1 MFGII
6 DLPSYILGVIVIV
19 LAPGP
24 NSVYVFALAAQHG
37 ARAAYLGILGVVV
50 GDTILMA
57 LATIGAASLFKANP
71 SVFVLI
77 KYIGATYLAW
87 IGVRLLYGA
96 WYKWRQHRTHLA
108 QTAAP
113 PALSNI
119 QLDGKRP
126 FTKGLIIDLLN
137 PEAILFFLSFF
148 IQFINPAYPNPALS
162 LAMLGIIF
170 QITSV
175 AYLSLLIFAGMWLA
189 NLFRQRRWLTASAES
204 SAGALFIGFGLKL
217 ITENGL

>member
-1 MFGII
+1 MFGIT

-37 ARAAYLGILGVVV
+37 AKAAFLGILGVVV

-57 LATIGAASLFKANP
+57 LATIGAASLFQTNP
-71 SVFVLI
+71 SLFVLI

-87 IGVRLLYGA
+87 IGVRLLYGT
-96 WYKWRQHRTHLA
+96 WYKWRQHRAHLG
-108 QTAAP
+108 QTVVP
-113 PALSNI
+113 PATLSNI
-119 QLDGKRP
+119 QLDGQRP

-162 LAMLGIIF
+162 LAILGVIF
-170 QITSV
+170 QMTSV

-217 ITENGL
+217 ITENG